1 LQEADAVP
9 FAQEVNPPIDVAS
22 GGRGEPAADVGG
34 YGAEWG
40 EGDPEA
46 LEEGSPEGNDF
57 AGESQQPDDVLEFL
71 AGAGPS
77 LLKEKQLVEHPR
89 ATFIGE
95 AGLHRPSVDL
105 DPQDGDA
112 GGRPRALVGVD
123 GDAKA

>member
-1 LQEADAVP
+1 MSAGMARSGARATQRLWRKGHPRGMTLQA
-9 FAQEVNPPIDVAS
+9 NPN
-22 GGRGEPAADVGG
+22 
-34 YGAEWG
+34 
-40 EGDPEA
+40 
-46 LEEGSPEGNDF
+46 SPMMC
-57 AGESQQPDDVLEFL
+57 SSSL